1 MLLRRTIRL
10 RMVFATVRTVGTIS
24 CWATTV
30 SSMSIKV
37 EVTELAAELERYGNA
52 PFVMTSSGEGRPHII
67 QLLVRLVDGKILTRP
82 GRSCSRNIAVQPE
95 LSLLWPAFVEGE
107 YSLIVDGVAELVGH
121 DAAADE
127 PIQMIITPTSGILHR
142 PATEA

>member
-1 MLLRRTIRL
+1 
-10 RMVFATVRTVGTIS
+10 MVFVTARTVGTIS
-24 CWATTV
+24 CWATTL

-67 QLLVRLVDGKILTRP
+67 QLLVRLVDGKILARP

-95 LSLLWPAFVEGE
+95 LSLLWPAFAEGE
-107 YSLIVDGVAELVGH
+107 YSLIVDGVAELVDG
-121 DAAADE
+121 DSAAGEA
-127 PIQMIITPTSGILHR
+127 PQMTITPKSGILHR

>member
-1 MLLRRTIRL
+1 
-10 RMVFATVRTVGTIS
+10 
-24 CWATTV
+24 
-30 SSMSIKV
+30 MSIKV

-67 QLLVRLVDGKILTRP
+67 QLLVRLDDGKILARP

-95 LSLLWPAFVEGE
+95 LSLLWPAFAEGE
-107 YSLIVDGVAELVGH
+107 YSLIVDGVAELVGGGSVEVS
-121 DAAADE
+121 DAQSGDSDR
-127 PIQMIITPTSGILHR
+127 IQMIITPTSGILHR